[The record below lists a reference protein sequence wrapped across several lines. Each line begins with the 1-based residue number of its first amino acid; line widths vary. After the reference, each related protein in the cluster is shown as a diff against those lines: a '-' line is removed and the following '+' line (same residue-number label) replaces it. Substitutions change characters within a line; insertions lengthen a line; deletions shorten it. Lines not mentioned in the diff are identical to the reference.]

1 MYPRNAKNLLVQ
13 QIVRKVN
20 LLEDVAKNLV
30 VYVKVVN
37 YGLINRDKYAIQ
49 PTYLVKSQQTLY
61 YFLY

>member
-20 LLEDVAKNLV
+20 LLEDVAKNPV

-37 YGLINRDKYAIQ
+37 YGLINKDKYAIQ
-49 PTYLVKSQQTLY
+49 
-61 YFLY
+61 

>member
-20 LLEDVAKNLV
+20 LLEDVAKNPV

-37 YGLINRDKYAIQ
+37 YGLINKDKYAIQ
-49 PTYLVKSQQTLY
+49 HMVKSQQTLY